1 VKNIIDHIAVDT
13 TLESIRAI
21 AQQTASAS
29 IERVDAGAKL
39 KAQAKEQGTVIERF
53 LKKNS

>member
-1 VKNIIDHIAVDT
+1 MKNIIDHIAVDT